1 LRTWGDGLLND
12 GRDEVRAAG
21 RAILLLIE
29 EIELLNVDLWHAGR
43 LGSTTDAVAAEAA
56 PEEPPEELR
65 STLRRRLGAFRYHT
79 PSPPAD

>member
-1 LRTWGDGLLND
+1 MND

-43 LGSTTDAVAAEAA
+43 LGSTNAAEAGEAA
-56 PEEPPEELR
+56 PEKPPDELG

-79 PSPPAD
+79 PSPPADER